1 MGTYFSI
8 TETSAA
14 ATETSSVP
22 DIPADALLPIAVPA
36 SAAADAANS
45 GDVDAANSGDVM
57 PESGTT
63 ARDDD
68 TSECDDAQ
76 PSNNAVQQGQ
86 LQSAIAADFN
96 DESEDLEGAL
106 AVTSIDFQLRQAGLL
121 DHLQSD
127 KGEKHGKT
135 AYNRF
140 VRFLYHSGS
149 PRPDIFL
156 SLTNSSCLGLTTC
169 ASVEEIPG
177 VLIEL
182 PAGAIT
188 AYPAHLERKKVKPS
202 TVLPLYMTSPI
213 VLLLTLTTRYI
224 MSLES

>member
-8 TETSAA
+8 TETSAAATETSAA

-22 DIPADALLPIAVPA
+22 DIPADALLPIAVPD

-45 GDVDAANSGDVM
+45 GDVDV
-57 PESGTT
+57 
-63 ARDDD
+63 
-68 TSECDDAQ
+68 
-76 PSNNAVQQGQ
+76 
-86 LQSAIAADFN
+86 DFN

-127 KGEKHGKT
+127 KGERHGKT

-149 PRPDIFL
+149 PRPEIFL

-177 VLIEL
+177 HLIDL
-182 PAGAIT
+182 PDGAIT

-213 VLLLTLTTRYI
+213 VLLSTLTTRYI

>member
-1 MGTYFSI
+1 MGTYFST
-8 TETSAA
+8 TETSAAATETSTA

-22 DIPADALLPIAVPA
+22 DIPADALLPIAVPD
-36 SAAADAANS
+36 SAAA
-45 GDVDAANSGDVM
+45 DAANSGDVM
-57 PESGTT
+57 PESGTA

-68 TSECDDAQ
+68 TSERDDAQ
-76 PSNNAVQQGQ
+76 PSNNTIQQDQ

-127 KGEKHGKT
+127 KGERHGKT

-213 VLLLTLTTRYI
+213 VLLSTLTTRYI